1 MIIRFSFKRP
11 LLSPHFHYCL
21 SKRVNHAVEVKNKRS
36 LALLVASKMSSAP
49 SSIFRRRNTPLVTF
63 SSSPAIVD
71 EHSDEDDDDDINISS
86 NDSVAINSSLGMG
99 DLAIRPG
106 KAGTPSP
113 WAVFDA
119 WGAGSD
125 FGDNHH
131 TQLST
136 EENILLSD
144 ESVEI
149 SESNDNL
156 DTSGTFAS
164 ETAILQ
170 AYDKFLQERS
180 SVHFGYPY
188 NLMYDHQELFDF
200 MKYSI
205 NNLGDPFVPSNYS
218 VHSRQFEC
226 AVIDFFA
233 RLWKA
238 DKDSYWGYVT
248 TCGTE
253 GNLHAILVARECHPD
268 GILYTSNE
276 THYSIFKAARYYR
289 MDLRS
294 IPTLPMGEINYE
306 LLEREL
312 DQNRDKPA
320 IINVNIG
327 TTVKGAVDNLDRILD
342 ILTRLEIPRERY
354 HIHCD
359 GALFALM
366 MPFID
371 SAPEVSFQK
380 PIDSIAVSGHKMLG
394 CPMPCGVTLSRK
406 ENVKKVE
413 EHIEYLNSVD
423 TTIMGSRNGQSAL
436 YMWYSLRKKGLAGIQ
451 KDVEYCIE
459 TALYL
464 RDKLSLAGISC
475 RLNDLSSTVVLERPI
490 DGSFVKR
497 WQLACEEDIAH
508 VVVMPNVTRNK
519 INLFVEE
526 LIESIHKHGR
536 IKPARQ
542 NSPLKLLDSD
552 TWDPT
557 M

>member
-1 MIIRFSFKRP
+1 MYKRNIT
-11 LLSPHFHYCL
+11 S
-21 SKRVNHAVEVKNKRS
+21 
-36 LALLVASKMSSAP
+36 
-49 SSIFRRRNTPLVTF
+49 T
-63 SSSPAIVD
+63 SSSTASAAVRYFASSVAPCNNDDDDD
-71 EHSDEDDDDDINISS
+71 EEDEDDDSTNTV
-86 NDSVAINSSLGMG
+86 DSETDALH
-99 DLAIRPG
+99 IRRE

-125 FGDNHH
+125 FCSDPVSLQEERILSPASVRISGNVGGDAD
-131 TQLST
+131 SD
-136 EENILLSD
+136 D
-144 ESVEI
+144 ESY
-149 SESNDNL
+149 
-156 DTSGTFAS
+156 FS
-164 ETAILQ
+164 ETDILG
-170 AYDKFLQERS
+170 AYDKYLQQRS

-188 NLMYDHQELFDF
+188 NLMYDHQELFNF

-205 NNLGDPFVPSNYS
+205 NNLGDPYVPSNYS

-233 RLWKA
+233 ELWKA
-238 DKDSYWGYVT
+238 EKDTYWGYVT
-248 TCGTE
+248 TSGTE
-253 GNLHAILVARECHPD
+253 GNLHAMLVARECHPE

-294 IPTLPMGEINYE
+294 IPTLPMGEINYD
-306 LLEREL
+306 LLEKEL
-312 DQNRDKPA
+312 DENRHLPA

-327 TTVKGAVDNLDRILD
+327 TTVKGAVDNLDRIID

-354 HIHCD
+354 YIHLD

-371 SAPEVSFQK
+371 NAPEISFRK

-436 YMWYSLRKKGLAGIQ
+436 YMWYSLRKKGLKGIQ
-451 KDVEYCIE
+451 RDVEHCME
-459 TALYL
+459 TAVYL
-464 RDKLSLAGISC
+464 RDKLSDAGISC
-475 RLNDLSSTVVLERPI
+475 RLNDLSSTVVLERPVDDAFI
-490 DGSFVKR
+490 KK

-519 INLFVEE
+519 IDLFVEE
-526 LIESIHKHGR
+526 FSNVVKLNGR
-536 IKPARQ
+536 IKRTRHD
-542 NSPLKLLDSD
+542 SPLSLLVGWKFWLYSSRAKHVGFASLFLN
-552 TWDPT
+552 
-557 M
+557 

>member
-1 MIIRFSFKRP
+1 M
-11 LLSPHFHYCL
+11 
-21 SKRVNHAVEVKNKRS
+21 
-36 LALLVASKMSSAP
+36 P
-49 SSIFRRRNTPLVTF
+49 SSLVSSVPPSFFRQNSIPSRPF
-63 SSSPAIVD
+63 SSSPAILD
-71 EHSDEDDDDDINISS
+71 EDSDEESDDEEASLYEINDNPNDNKTANS
-86 NDSVAINSSLGMG
+86 NIGMG
-99 DLAIRPG
+99 DLAIRRE

-125 FGDNHH
+125 FGDNHL
-131 TQLST
+131 TPLSSD
-136 EENILLSD
+136 EKHLLSD
-144 ESVEI
+144 ESVKI
-149 SESNDNL
+149 SERSENVNASDA
-156 DTSGTFAS
+156 FAS
-164 ETAILQ
+164 ETEILQ
-170 AYDKFLQERS
+170 AYDKYLQQRS

-188 NLMYDHQELFDF
+188 NLMYDHQELFNF

-205 NNLGDPFVPSNYS
+205 NNLGDPYVPSNYS

-238 DKDSYWGYVT
+238 DKGSYWGYVT
-248 TCGTE
+248 TSGTE

-289 MDLRS
+289 MDLRA
-294 IPTLPMGEINYE
+294 IPTLPMGEINYD

-371 SAPEVSFQK
+371 NAPEISFQK
-380 PIDSIAVSGHKMLG
+380 HIDSIAVSGHKMLG

-436 YMWYSLRKKGLAGIQ
+436 YMWYSLRKKGLDGIQ
-451 KDVEYCIE
+451 KDVEHCIE

-464 RDKLSLAGISC
+464 REELSRAGISC

-490 DGSFVKR
+490 DDAFIKR

-519 INLFVEE
+519 IDLFVEE
-526 LIESIHKHGR
+526 LIESTHKHGR

-542 NSPLKLLDSD
+542 NSPLTLLVSD
-552 TWDPT
+552 AWGTVV
-557 M
+557 

>member
-1 MIIRFSFKRP
+1 MSHVTKRNKSLLLAPLLTTRIPSKFSFMPSRP
-11 LLSPHFHYCL
+11 
-21 SKRVNHAVEVKNKRS
+21 
-36 LALLVASKMSSAP
+36 
-49 SSIFRRRNTPLVTF
+49 F
-63 SSSPAIVD
+63 SSSPAILD
-71 EHSDEDDDDDINISS
+71 DDSDEDSDDEETLNYEIK
-86 NDSVAINSSLGMG
+86 DSPIDNKPAHFSPEMG
-99 DLAIRPG
+99 DLAIRRE

-125 FGDNHH
+125 FVDDRL
-131 TQLST
+131 TPLSPK
-136 EENILLSD
+136 EKELLSD
-144 ESVEI
+144 ESVKI
-149 SESNDNL
+149 SDRSEMINSNGAI
-156 DTSGTFAS
+156 TS
-164 ETAILQ
+164 ETDVLQ
-170 AYDKFLQERS
+170 AYEKYLQQRS

-188 NLMYDHQELFDF
+188 NLMYDHQELFNF

-238 DKDSYWGYVT
+238 DEDSYWGYVT
-248 TCGTE
+248 TSGTE

-289 MDLRS
+289 MDLRA

-366 MPFID
+366 MPFIEN
-371 SAPEVSFQK
+371 APEVSFQK

-423 TTIMGSRNGQSAL
+423 TTIMGSRNGQAAL
-436 YMWYSLRKKGLAGIQ
+436 YMWYSLRKKGLEGIQ
-451 KDVEYCIE
+451 KDVE
-459 TALYL
+459 
-464 RDKLSLAGISC
+464 
-475 RLNDLSSTVVLERPI
+475 
-490 DGSFVKR
+490 
-497 WQLACEEDIAH
+497 
-508 VVVMPNVTRNK
+508 
-519 INLFVEE
+519 
-526 LIESIHKHGR
+526 
-536 IKPARQ
+536 
-542 NSPLKLLDSD
+542 
-552 TWDPT
+552 
-557 M
+557 

>member
-1 MIIRFSFKRP
+1 MMIRHFAKRSKFPPSIPSFSSR
-11 LLSPHFHYCL
+11 SI
-21 SKRVNHAVEVKNKRS
+21 NHAAEGRNKQM
-36 LALLVASKMSSAP
+36 LALLSASKMP
-49 SSIFRRRNTPLVTF
+49 SSMVPLIPSSFSRQSRISLRSF
-63 SSSPAIVD
+63 SSTSLVID
-71 EHSDEDDDDDINISS
+71 EDSDEDSDDEEAMLSQINYNAFDDETQN
-86 NDSVAINSSLGMG
+86 NNRGMG
-99 DLAIRPG
+99 DLTIRRE

-119 WGAGSD
+119 WGAGND

-131 TQLST
+131 IPLSAQ
-136 EENILLSD
+136 EEFLLSD
-144 ESVEI
+144 ESVKI
-149 SESNDNL
+149 SEA
-156 DTSGTFAS
+156 GIS
-164 ETAILQ
+164 ETEILQ
-170 AYDKFLQERS
+170 AYDKYLQQRS

-188 NLMYDHQELFDF
+188 NLMYDHQELFNF

-205 NNLGDPFVPSNYS
+205 NNLGDPYVTSNYS
-218 VHSRQFEC
+218 VHSRQFER

-238 DKDSYWGYVT
+238 DEDSYWGYVT
-248 TCGTE
+248 TSGTE

-289 MDLRS
+289 MDCRS
-294 IPTLPMGEINYE
+294 IPTLPMGEINYD

-312 DQNRDKPA
+312 DMNRDKPA
-320 IINVNIG
+320 IININIG
-327 TTVKGAVDNLDRILD
+327 TTVKGAIDNLDRILD

-366 MPFID
+366 MPFLD

-451 KDVEYCIE
+451 KDVE
-459 TALYL
+459 
-464 RDKLSLAGISC
+464 
-475 RLNDLSSTVVLERPI
+475 
-490 DGSFVKR
+490 
-497 WQLACEEDIAH
+497 
-508 VVVMPNVTRNK
+508 
-519 INLFVEE
+519 
-526 LIESIHKHGR
+526 
-536 IKPARQ
+536 
-542 NSPLKLLDSD
+542 
-552 TWDPT
+552 
-557 M
+557 